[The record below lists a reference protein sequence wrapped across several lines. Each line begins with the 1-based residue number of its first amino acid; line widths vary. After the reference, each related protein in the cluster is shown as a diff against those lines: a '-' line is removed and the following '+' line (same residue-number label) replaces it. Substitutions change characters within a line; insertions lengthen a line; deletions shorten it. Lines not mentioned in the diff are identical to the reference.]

1 MKWEGDGSSGE
12 LARPRMSVVV
22 DGGGVDGRVCDI
34 ARLAGR
40 VWERWRGARRR
51 LFVTLG
57 GISSVIDSKRLSAGA
72 CAAL

>member
-12 LARPRMSVVV
+12 LAGSRMSVVV
-22 DGGGVDGRVCDI
+22 DGGVDGRVCDI

-40 VWERWRGARRR
+40 VCERWRGARRR